1 MGSANGLHH
10 LAIATRDVKKQ
21 LDFFTDVVGGE
32 LVALYWMHGV
42 EKTVH
47 AFVRFGDTA
56 SIAFVQSPD
65 VQHIEPVLGV
75 SKPGFVAG
83 EVAPGAM
90 QHLALNVDSEAELLA
105 IRDRVRSRGHWIMG
119 PADHGFCK
127 SIYMVAPEGIML
139 EFSTWTD
146 LDTDEWIDP
155 EVMAHCGMDAA
166 DVARFRNPQPVA
178 SKGGK
183 VPQPQP
189 KPGFAFEFPHAWKER
204 GEALYRMNDEQLC
217 AVFSDTT
224 PPARRV
230 SAAAPGKPK
239 RVAAGDRSR

>member
-1 MGSANGLHH
+1 MSLANGVHH
-10 LAIATRDVKKQ
+10 LAIATRDVKSQ

-47 AFVRFGDTA
+47 AFVKLGDT
-56 SIAFVQSPD
+56 SIAFVQSPE
-65 VQHIEPVLGV
+65 VQHIEPAPGV
-75 SKPGFVAG
+75 SAPGFIAG

-90 QHLALNVDSEAELLA
+90 QHLALNVDSEADLLA

-127 SIYMVAPEGIML
+127 SIYFTGPEGLML
-139 EFSTWTD
+139 EFSTWTN

-155 EVMAHCGMDAA
+155 EVMAHCGMDAG
-166 DVARFRNPQPVA
+166 DVTRFRNPQAFA
-178 SKGGK
+178 SKNGE
-183 VPQPQP
+183 VPQPMP
-189 KPGFAFEFPHAWKER
+189 KPGFEFQFPPEWKEK

-217 AVFSDTT
+217 AVFSETT
-224 PPARRV
+224 PPARKQRKA
-230 SAAAPGKPK
+230 S
-239 RVAAGDRSR
+239 

>member
-1 MGSANGLHH
+1 MGLANGVHH
-10 LAIATRDVKKQ
+10 LAIATRDVKAQ

-47 AFVRFGDTA
+47 AFVKLGDT
-56 SIAFVQSPD
+56 SLAFVQSPD
-65 VQHIEPVLGV
+65 VQHIDPAPGV
-75 SKPGFVAG
+75 SAPGFIAG

-90 QHLALNVDSEAELLA
+90 QHLAFNVDSEADLLA
-105 IRDRVRSRGHWIMG
+105 IRDRIRSRGHWIMG

-127 SIYMVAPEGIML
+127 SIYFAGPEGLML
-139 EFSTWTD
+139 ECSTWTN

-166 DVARFRNPQPVA
+166 DVKRFRNPQAFA
-178 SKGGK
+178 SKNGQ
-183 VPQPQP
+183 VAQPKP
-189 KPGFAFEFPHAWKER
+189 KPGFEFQFPPEWKEK

-217 AVFSDTT
+217 AVFSETT
-224 PPARRV
+224 PPARKQRKA
-230 SAAAPGKPK
+230 S
-239 RVAAGDRSR
+239 